1 MNSHY
6 FVINLSKKS
15 WVAVFNS
22 GISLFTDGRDYRCR
36 TMGFESQF
44 DAELYT
50 NWTSIYQLAQ
60 IETQQSNFPSQ

>member
-6 FVINLSKKS
+6 FVINLSKKT
-15 WVAVFNS
+15 WVGVFNS
-22 GISLFTDGRDYRCR
+22 GISLFTDGRDNRCR

-44 DAELYT
+44 DAVLYT

-60 IETQQSNFPSQ
+60 IETQQSNFISQ